1 LETALAKHASKLE
14 VDMVWRPFQLDS
26 SLPKGRGKRVI
37 DAYTEKFGPQMVESM
52 VPRMKAVGKEVGINF
67 SYGGYIG
74 NTFDSHRF
82 IWQSRETGG
91 SAMQDKMVEALF
103 AAYFEEEKSM
113 GDPDVLRACAEKA
126 GMPSEIT
133 EKLLNDPRIGEGEV
147 EKERKHFRNKW
158 NCTGVPLFIVDGR
171 FPLSG
176 AQPAEAFDIVFEDIL
191 EE

>member
-1 LETALAKHASKLE
+1 
-14 VDMVWRPFQLDS
+14 MVWRPFQLDS
-26 SLPKGRGKRVI
+26 SLPRGRGKPKLQ
-37 DAYTEKFGPQMVESM
+37 AYEEKFGADRVASM
-52 VPRMKAVGKEVGINF
+52 IPYMKKVGKEAGIDF
-67 SYGGYIG
+67 SYGGHVG
-74 NTFDSHRF
+74 NTLDSHRF
-82 IWQSRETGG
+82 IWQARETGG

-113 GDPDVLRACAEKA
+113 GDPEVLRACAQKA

-133 EKLLNDPRIGEGEV
+133 EKLLNDPRIGEAEV
-147 EKERKHFRNKW
+147 EKERRYFRSKW

-171 FPLSG
+171 FPMSG